1 MMCRCFVCAADMLE
15 PSGRHLAYPGGE
27 RRDFPIACA
36 SCGLLLTADAD
47 PARCRADLAA
57 RLAGPTFVPDPESA
71 YGLDL
76 YTLRSAATAS
86 GLGIRPQDAMGRA
99 DLRRPHA
106 VRAARADLYAL
117 DAGERVPVSLGLLC
131 RTPEL
136 DRVLAAVAVHATW
149 TDDVVVLLDAAAAS
163 PRAVSAEGYPHAVVR
178 VAARPLAGDFAAQR
192 NALQDLARHPWMLQL
207 DADETLDCATGRRL
221 PALSALADAGDVL
234 SVGLARRNRV
244 DGLLSDVFPDVQ
256 YRLNRK
262 AVRYEGRVHERPAL
276 DGGWPRS
283 FIALHGAIEH
293 HLGRAHVLARSR
305 RYESLVPGR
314 GRPEEEAALLRPFRA

>member
-1 MMCRCFVCAADMLE
+1 MMRRCFVCAADMLE

-36 SCGLLLTADAD
+36 SCGLLLAPDAD

-57 RLAGPTFVPDPESA
+57 RLAGPTFVPDPAGA

-76 YTLRSAATAS
+76 YTLRSAATAL
-86 GLGIRPQDAMGRA
+86 GLGIRPQDAAGRA
-99 DLRRPHA
+99 ELRRPHA
-106 VRAARADLYAL
+106 VRAAQADLYAL
-117 DAGERVPVSLGLLC
+117 DGRERVPVSLGLLC
-131 RTPEL
+131 RPPDL
-136 DRVLAAVAVHATW
+136 DRVLAAVAAHAAW

-163 PRAVSAEGYPHAVVR
+163 PRTVSDEGFPHDAVR
-178 VAARPLAGDFAAQR
+178 VAARPLDGDFAAQR
-192 NALQDLARHPWMLQL
+192 NALQDLAHHPWMLQL
-207 DADETLDCATGRRL
+207 DADETLDLAVGRRL
-221 PALSALADAGDVL
+221 PALAALAEAGDVL

-283 FIALHGAIEH
+283 FVALHGAIEH

-305 RYESLVPGR
+305 RYESLAPGR